1 MSDIKTAE
9 SNNSAGKSS
18 SGFQYKRQ
26 EINHVDP
33 LFGAIQRLN
42 PFKPLTN

>member
-9 SNNSAGKSS
+9 SINLAGKSY
-18 SGFQYKRQ
+18 SGIHHQRQ

-33 LFGAIQRLN
+33 LFGAI
-42 PFKPLTN
+42 

>member
-9 SNNSAGKSS
+9 SYKSVGNSSNGPY
-18 SGFQYKRQ
+18 QRQ

-33 LFGAIQRLN
+33 LFGAI
-42 PFKPLTN
+42 